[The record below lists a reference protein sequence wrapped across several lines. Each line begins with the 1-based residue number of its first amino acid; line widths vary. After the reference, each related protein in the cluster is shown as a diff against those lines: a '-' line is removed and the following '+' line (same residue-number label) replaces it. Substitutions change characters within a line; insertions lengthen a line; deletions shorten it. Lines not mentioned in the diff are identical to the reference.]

1 MHLNLNLFLSF
12 AKISVS
18 AFGGGYAVMPL
29 LQRDIVEKKNGSRP
43 TTSPTFLPLPSVLP
57 A

>member
-1 MHLNLNLFLSF
+1 MHLNLNLFLTF

-29 LQRDIVEKKNGSRP
+29 LQRDVVEKQQ
-43 TTSPTFLPLPSVLP
+43 
-57 A
+57 